1 MSYDFSLL
9 THIQLKKKIKTPRAL
24 VQLEGMHFSEAGEK
38 ILNSLSSLL
47 PSPPIQLGYC
57 CDYRGNLRNVSHHAT
72 WQGHRLGVGSEVSGY
87 YLISSRFGLIKISH
101 PLMHGTQNNPNHL
114 HHNWF
119 LTINQTASLKSSGSW
134 GFAAGIKSLL
144 TVWQAWP

>member
-9 THIQLKKKIKTPRAL
+9 THIQLKKKKSR
-24 VQLEGMHFSEAGEK
+24 H
-38 ILNSLSSLL
+38 
-47 PSPPIQLGYC
+47 
-57 CDYRGNLRNVSHHAT
+57 
-72 WQGHRLGVGSEVSGY
+72 QGHWCSSRACTSLKQEKRSSIAFPPCFSTNSTGLLLWLQRKSEKCESPCDLARPQSLGVGSEVSGY
-87 YLISSRFGLIKISH
+87 CLISSRFGLIKISH

-114 HHNWF
+114 HHSWF